1 MNVKNPTE
9 QVKSVIEP
17 RTLVT
22 PHLEIKL
29 DIQVNYKMFLVVLL
43 LKGIMRFNYR
53 CRKFSDDLISHNV
66 NKTKRVKNTSLN

>member
-22 PHLEIKL
+22 SHFEIKL
-29 DIQVNYKMFLVVLL
+29 DIQVNCKRFLEVLL
-43 LKGIMRFNYR
+43 LKGIMRFNPR
-53 CRKFSDDLISHNV
+53 CRKFCDDVI
-66 NKTKRVKNTSLN
+66 